1 LKTIKS
7 NLEKIQE
14 NVHNERDKLSD
25 LLEKYDVNIDQ
36 IIKIEMDLEPVNLKL
51 SDKEKSVEELKNY
64 LLTES
69 EINRIDIK
77 KIYVKLW

>member
-1 LKTIKS
+1 MKTIKS

-77 KIYVKLW
+77 KIYVNLW

>member
-1 LKTIKS
+1 MKTIKS

-25 LLEKYDVNIDQ
+25 LLKKYDVNIDQ

-77 KIYVKLW
+77 KIYVNLW

>member
-1 LKTIKS
+1 
-7 NLEKIQE
+7 
-14 NVHNERDKLSD
+14 LSD
-25 LLEKYDVNIDQ
+25 LLKKYDVNIDQ

-77 KIYVKLW
+77 KIYVNLW

>member
-1 LKTIKS
+1 M
-7 NLEKIQE
+7 
-14 NVHNERDKLSD
+14 SD
-25 LLEKYDVNIDQ
+25 LLKKYDVNIDQ

-77 KIYVKLW
+77 KIYVNLW